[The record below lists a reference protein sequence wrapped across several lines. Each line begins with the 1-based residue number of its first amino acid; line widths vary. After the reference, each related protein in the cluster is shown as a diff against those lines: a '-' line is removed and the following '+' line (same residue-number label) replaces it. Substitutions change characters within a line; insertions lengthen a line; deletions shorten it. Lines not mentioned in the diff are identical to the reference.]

1 MRKLL
6 IIGASGL
13 VGKALGEECKDQ
25 FDIYGTYSTRPTD
38 LPEDK
43 QYQLEMSE
51 IEKVTDILQSIGP
64 DAIVSCVRGDFDQQL
79 EFHRKLAL
87 EVANTNCIVYYV
99 STANVFDADF
109 TKHHTEI
116 DTPKASSPYGQFKI
130 ACETLLQQ
138 ALKDH
143 AVIIRI
149 PQVWGR
155 QSPRLDSIKLGIEK
169 NEIEVYSNLECNHL
183 SDVLLA
189 RQLKYILHH
198 KHTGI
203 FHLGAVDMLPHDRF
217 IQQLVMNLTDK
228 EIPFT
233 YQLLQQPPATYYFGL
248 KSVRNDMPK
257 SLLKMNTDVIADL
270 VN

>member
-13 VGKALGEECKDQ
+13 VGKALWEECKDQ
-25 FDIYGTYSTRPTD
+25 FDVYGTYSSRPMD
-38 LPEDK
+38 LPKDK

-51 IEKVTDILQSIGP
+51 IGEVTDIIQSIGP

-79 EFHRKLAL
+79 EFHKKLAL
-87 EVANTNCIVYYV
+87 EVANTNCSVYYV
-99 STANVFDADF
+99 STANVFDGDF

-116 DTPKASSPYGQFKI
+116 DTPNASSPYGQFKI

-138 ALKDH
+138 ALLDR

-149 PQVWGR
+149 PQIWGR

-169 NEIEVYSNLECNHL
+169 NQIEVYRNLECNHL
-183 SDVLLA
+183 SDILLA
-189 RQLKYILHH
+189 RQLKYIITNQL
-198 KHTGI
+198 KGI
-203 FHLGAVDMLPHDRF
+203 FHLGGVDMMPHDRF
-217 IQQLVMNLTDK
+217 IQELVMNFSDK
-228 EIPFT
+228 EITFT
-233 YQLLQQPPATYYFGL
+233 YQLLQQHPETYYFGL
-248 KSVRNDMPK
+248 KSVRNELPK
-257 SLLKMNTDVIADL
+257 SLLKTNTSMIEDL